1 MLNRKQSI
9 LAAALA
15 CVTEHGLE
23 ACTIEMIRDRAGAS
37 IGSLY
42 HHFGNKQ
49 RLFAALYLEGI
60 DDYGSAAERAL
71 RAADSPEALVRSVV
85 ISYLRW
91 VEANPDW
98 ARFILAGRARVEHA
112 GELEVALRE
121 VNRRHHQCF
130 DDQLQRLGAEA
141 LKPMPRECQRVLMFG
156 PSHELARRWLLRPE
170 PGQLLTYA
178 EHLSTAAWLSLKAAE
193 RT

>member
-23 ACTIEMIRDRAGAS
+23 ACTIEMIRERAGAS

-49 RLFAALYLEGI
+49 RLLAALYLGGVE
-60 DDYGSAAERAL
+60 DYGRVADRAL
-71 RAADSPEALVRSVV
+71 RAAGSPEELVRSVV
-85 ISYLRW
+85 TSYLQW

-98 ARFILAGRARVEHA
+98 ARFLLHGRSRIEQA
-112 GELEVALRE
+112 GELDAALHE
-121 VNRRHHQCF
+121 INRLHQQCF
-130 DDQLQRLGAEA
+130 DEQLQRLGPDS
-141 LKPMPRECQRVLMFG
+141 LKPIPRECQRVLMFG
-156 PSHELARRWLLRPE
+156 PSHELARRWLAHRSAGE
-170 PGQLLTYA
+170 LLAYG
-178 EHLSTAAWLSLKAAE
+178 EYLGEAAWLSLKA
-193 RT
+193 